1 LKRDWDLIRKILLA
15 AEDMPAGGHL
25 NANDF
30 NWPDN
35 GVLVEHVQLL
45 VDERYIEAAVRAAR
59 PNGVFVIRRLLWDG
73 HDLLAKMRSEGW
85 WNQMKAL
92 AAKKG
97 VELTFDVIKSLAM
110 PALAHLY
117 STSS

>member
-1 LKRDWDLIRKILLA
+1 MKRDWNLIRTILLA
-15 AEDMPAGGHL
+15 AEDLPAGGHL
-25 NANDF
+25 NAKDF
-30 NWPDN
+30 AWPDH
-35 GVLVEHVQLL
+35 GALVEHVHLL
-45 VDERYIEAAVRAAR
+45 VEEGYIEAAVRAAG
-59 PNGVFVIRRLLWDG
+59 PNGTFVIRRLLWDG

-110 PALAHLY
+110 PALAHLFPT
-117 STSS
+117 ST